1 MKNKSIIFASLV
13 LIGCITYN
21 NMQAIW
27 HFPGSTT
34 IASSA
39 KTCLTFCQ
47 RLPKIA
53 LASAALVGLGYFICN
68 VANKKNTRTQVPAP
82 EIIRLHNVYV
92 AFSDQELQRLR
103 GFIFLE
109 NANLRSELAR
119 LQALL
124 PAPQT
129 TTHQSNPAAEEDLS
143 TIAHLQQSLRTAQAQ
158 AVTMQEQLSATVA
171 KQHPI
176 LQELGR
182 YKTLA
187 TENAR
192 QIQLLSMANKELR
205 AKLPSN

>member
-13 LIGCITYN
+13 LIGCITH
-21 NMQAIW
+21 NMEGIW
-27 HFPGSTT
+27 HIPGSTT
-34 IASSA
+34 IVSSA

-47 RLPKIA
+47 KLPKIA
-53 LASAALVGLGYFICN
+53 LASAALVGLGYLICN
-68 VANKKNTRTQVPAP
+68 VVNKKNTHTQVPAP

-158 AVTMQEQLSATVA
+158 AVTVREQLSATVA
-171 KQHPI
+171 NQQPI

>member
-13 LIGCITYN
+13 LVGCITHN
-21 NMQAIW
+21 NMEAIW

-68 VANKKNTRTQVPAP
+68 VVNKKNTRTQVHAP
-82 EIIRLHNVYV
+82 EIIRLHDVHV
-92 AFSDQELQRLR
+92 AFSNEEQQRLH

-109 NANLRSELAR
+109 NANLRSELAHLR
-119 LQALL
+119 AS
-124 PAPQT
+124 QT
-129 TTHQSNPAAEEDLS
+129 TTHQSSPAAEEDLP

-158 AVTMQEQLSATVA
+158 AVTVQEQLSATLA
-171 KQHPI
+171 NQQPI

-192 QIQLLSMANKELR
+192 QIQLLSANIRELR
-205 AKLPSN
+205 DKQTSNT